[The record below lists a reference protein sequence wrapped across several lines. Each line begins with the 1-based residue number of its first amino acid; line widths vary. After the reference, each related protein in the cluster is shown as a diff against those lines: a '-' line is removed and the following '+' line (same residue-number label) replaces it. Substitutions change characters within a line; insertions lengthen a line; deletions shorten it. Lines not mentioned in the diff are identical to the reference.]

1 MGELTASLA
10 HKLNQPL
17 GAILN
22 IAKAARRL
30 LTAETLDLIEVDA
43 VLDDIIRDDARVVE
57 IVQSVGAMFQRGET
71 KVAPVDL
78 RQLILK
84 VARIANSD
92 ARMKGISW
100 SLDLPDSLSP
110 VRGDKTHLTQAVL
123 NLVVN
128 AFDSVGD
135 SEGPRQVVL
144 RAKQEETNQV
154 HVSVRDSGQGIDA
167 RWSRICSRL
176 FTRPNRAAWAW
187 GSPSFVQSSRIT
199 EAGSGR
205 HGVLS
210 VQRRGA
216 DRIGQQPKSWI
227 GPLSNCAV

>member
-1 MGELTASLA
+1 M
-10 HKLNQPL
+10 
-17 GAILN
+17 
-22 IAKAARRL
+22 
-30 LTAETLDLIEVDA
+30 
-43 VLDDIIRDDARVVE
+43 
-57 IVQSVGAMFQRGET
+57 
-71 KVAPVDL
+71 APVDL
-78 RQLILK
+78 RQLILKLK

-135 SEGPRQVVL
+135 SERPRQVVL

-154 HVSVRDSGQGIDA
+154 HVFVRDSGQGIDA

-199 EAGSGR
+199 GATR
-205 HGVLS
+205 NPV
-210 VQRRGA
+210 RGA
-216 DRIGQQPKSWI
+216 K
-227 GPLSNCAV
+227 L